1 VSPILSPSQVTLT
14 MRDGERRVNNSG
26 SKAYGRVELVRKNF
40 QVITVTP
47 APAVDRTYLV
57 STLELGGVHRAT
69 RARAEF
75 AGKGVNVTQA
85 LLLGGV
91 SSEAIAPLTATDQS
105 QWSGASFLLGS
116 PTSQSVRNNI
126 TILEPDGRTT
136 KINEAAPALSESEW
150 DALQA
155 LAVAEVKLNSAAWLL
170 VAGTIPTSSS
180 GKPHALSSLL
190 KEVSGLGCQVAL
202 DTSGPALLE
211 SARAGIPDFIKPN
224 ASELAECVS
233 RPIATLGDVIDAGQE
248 IAGWGVGMVVVSLGP
263 DGIVGMSAT
272 SAVHAWTE
280 PLEVL
285 NTIGAG
291 DASVAGF
298 LAHQVSHPGDLAG
311 AVSQAVAWGAQKVQ
325 QAGSQLENLTS
336 LPAVHSTHSP
346 DRSWKLAE
354 PGRL

>member
-1 VSPILSPSQVTLT
+1 VSKS
-14 MRDGERRVNNSG
+14 
-26 SKAYGRVELVRKNF
+26 F
-40 QVITVTP
+40 QIITVTP
-47 APAVDRTYLV
+47 APAIDRTYLV
-57 STLELGGVHRAT
+57 SSLELGGVHRAT
-69 RARAEF
+69 RASAQF

-85 LLLGGV
+85 LVLGGV
-91 SSEAIAPLTATDQS
+91 SSQAIAPLTATDQEE
-105 QWSGASFLLGS
+105 WSGTSFLLGS

-136 KINEAAPALSESEW
+136 KINEAAPALTESEW

-155 LAVAEVKLNSAAWLL
+155 LTLAEIKLNNTAWLL
-170 VAGTIPTSSS
+170 VAGTIPTTSS
-180 GKPHALSSLL
+180 GTPQVLSSLL
-190 KEVSGLGCQVAL
+190 KEASELGCQVAL

-211 SARAGIPDFIKPN
+211 SARGGIPDFIKPN

-233 RPIATLGDVIDAGQE
+233 RPITKLGDVIDAGQE

-263 DGIVGMSAT
+263 DGIVGITAKG
-272 SAVHAWTE
+272 AVHSWTT
-280 PLEVL
+280 PLKVL

-325 QAGSQLENLTS
+325 QAGSQLETLAS
-336 LPAVHSTHSP
+336 LPAVHSTQAP
-346 DRSWKLAE
+346 DRSLTLTE
-354 PGRL
+354 PGRF

>member
-1 VSPILSPSQVTLT
+1 MLVS
-14 MRDGERRVNNSG
+14 
-26 SKAYGRVELVRKNF
+26 KNF

-47 APAVDRTYLV
+47 APAIDRTYLV
-57 STLELGGVHRAT
+57 SSLDLGGVHRAT
-69 RARAEF
+69 RSGAEF

-85 LLLGGV
+85 LVLGGV
-91 SSEAIAPLTATDQS
+91 PSQAIAPLTATDLA

-116 PTSQSVRNNI
+116 PSSQSVRNNI

-136 KINEAAPALSESEW
+136 KINEAAPALSEPEW
-150 DALQA
+150 DALQS
-155 LAVAEVKLNSAAWLL
+155 LAVAEVKLNNAAWLL
-170 VAGTIPTSSS
+170 VAGTIPTASS
-180 GKPHALSSLL
+180 GTPHALSSLL
-190 KEVSGLGCQVAL
+190 KEASGVGCQVAL

-233 RPIATLGDVIDAGQE
+233 RPMTTLGDVIDAGQE
-248 IAGWGVGMVVVSLGP
+248 IASWGVDMVVVSLGP

-272 SAVHAWTE
+272 GAVHAWTE